1 MNYKSILFNQA
12 RNLKRIEQLRNE
24 NYGIKGIDYNGDKIQ
39 TSGKKS
45 IIENQVIKLNQN
57 PEYKELLKYTEAV
70 NRVIDCLTYRQC
82 IVYNEYFKNKKPHKD
97 IIREH
102 PLSSST
108 LYRDI
113 EIIVYLLEKELWK
126 VGKIWEHRL
135 ILGAIIY
142 IMEE

>member
-1 MNYKSILFNQA
+1 MENYKSILFNQA

-39 TSGKKS
+39 ISGKKS
-45 IIENQVIKLNQN
+45 IVENQVIKLNQN

-70 NRVIDCLTYRQC
+70 DRVIDCLTYRQC
-82 IVYNEYFKNKKPHKD
+82 IVYNEYFKNKKSHKE
-97 IIREH
+97 IIREN

-113 EIIVYLLEKELWK
+113 ESIVYLLEKEL
-126 VGKIWEHRL
+126 
-135 ILGAIIY
+135 
-142 IMEE
+142 